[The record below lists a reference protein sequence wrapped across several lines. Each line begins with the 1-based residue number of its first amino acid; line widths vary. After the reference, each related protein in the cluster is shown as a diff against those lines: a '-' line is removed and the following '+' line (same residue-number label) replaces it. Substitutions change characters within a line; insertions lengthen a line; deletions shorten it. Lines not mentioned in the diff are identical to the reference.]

1 MAKDAGKTGVVIPP
15 VDPFDFELISTGLA
29 AAKTAWSEWKTS
41 ALRDYK
47 ITNSEVNTLFEIN
60 NIFLYPN
67 LLIEIQN
74 WLNAHNYL
82 IVDDEIVE
90 EDEEDSANTGTDEII
105 TGDNIMAT
113 GNWASPSYG
122 VGALLSDVD
131 WANITANATM
141 GYDPVTQQL
150 FVMWDASSSGSGNAF
165 VYSFRTQNWYRLT
178 DASSQTTNMTNFAV
192 GRNNILYVGGG
203 SAGTNTSKL
212 SDRTGLA
219 AIDVITADL
228 SFENVESLKN
238 LTRVAVTYKG
248 GTSTSVTLGVATNGT
263 ESFTTIGTLDS
274 TSTSYTTE
282 TFSLTSDS
290 TFQKKKSFQIR
301 LNGNAAS
308 TFEIQDISLVY
319 RNLGVRV

>member
-1 MAKDAGKTGVVIPP
+1 MAKDKQPKSIPHETDPWIDFMQNLEIETINYGKQEEGLTYLSP
-15 VDPFDFELISTGLA
+15 DPGGRSHRIA
-29 AAKTAWSEWKTS
+29 TS
-41 ALRDYK
+41 
-47 ITNSEVNTLFEIN
+47 F
-60 NIFLYPN
+60 
-67 LLIEIQN
+67 
-74 WLNAHNYL
+74 
-82 IVDDEIVE
+82 
-90 EDEEDSANTGTDEII
+90 
-105 TGDNIMAT
+105 
-113 GNWASPSYG
+113 G

>member
-1 MAKDAGKTGVVIPP
+1 MAKAERKVADITGGIGGEV
-15 VDPFDFELISTGLA
+15 A
-29 AAKTAWSEWKTS
+29 ANMAWTAWKAS
-41 ALRDYK
+41 ALEDYK
-47 ITNSEVNTLFEIN
+47 ITNSEINTLFEIN
-60 NIFLYPN
+60 SIFLYPS
-67 LLIEIQN
+67 LLIEIEN
-74 WLNAHNYL
+74 WVNAHSYL
-82 IVDDEIVE
+82 IVEDEIVE
-90 EDEEDSANTGTDEII
+90 EDEEDSADTGTDEII

-113 GNWASPSYG
+113 ANWASPSYG

-150 FVMWDASSSGSGNAF
+150 IVMWDASSSGSGDAF
-165 VYSFRTQNWYRLT
+165 VYSFRTQNWYRMT
-178 DASSQTTNMTNFAV
+178 DASSQTVNMTNFAV

-212 SDRTGLA
+212 SDRTGVA
-219 AIDVITADL
+219 SIDVITADL

-248 GTSTSVTLGVATNGT
+248 GSSTSVDLSIATNGT
-263 ESFTTIGTLDS
+263 ESFTSIGTLDS
-274 TSTSYTTE
+274 TSTSYVTE

-290 TFQKKKSFQIR
+290 TFQKKKSFQVR